1 MNTRTFCEIC
11 VEEVEAGNRPNGTLT
26 NAAYKNISVK
36 YRQRTGLFHNKTQLK
51 NKWDLLKGLYSFW
64 LGLNK
69 DTGLGW
75 DSNLG
80 TVIASDEYWKK
91 NTKVITYW
99 LKLYCICFNFF
110 HL

>member
-11 VEEVEAGNRPNGTLT
+11 VEEVEARNRPNGTLT
-26 NAAYKNISVK
+26 TAAYKNICVK
-36 YRQRTGLFHNKTQLK
+36 YRQRTGLLHSKTQLK

-75 DSNLG
+75 DSKLG

-91 NTKVITYW
+91 NTKVITY
-99 LKLYCICFNFF
+99 
-110 HL
+110 